1 MKKAVINASPIISLC
16 KIGVENILFE
26 LFEKVFITDEVI
38 GEIDSKP
45 GRMSNFIKD
54 SIAIG
59 KLKKYSVAKKSMI
72 DDLYGKMHKGELSVV
87 IAGLELQ
94 ADYVIIDEIAARNF
108 AESLSLNPIGTI
120 GLLRIAKKKGLI
132 QSVKPFL
139 MELREKGMWLSKQI
153 IEKIIK

>member
-54 SIAIG
+54 SIANG

>member
-54 SIAIG
+54 SI
-59 KLKKYSVAKKSMI
+59 VAKKSMI